1 MKIPYLKKKPELK
14 SYHNVTW
21 EDNYSWIHQKNIL
34 EVLRDKT
41 KLDPEVK
48 NYLDEENSYANYHLK
63 DTENL
68 QKKLF
73 DEIKG
78 RIKLDDESL
87 PYKDHTYE
95 YWSKTTAVGNYSIKL
110 RKKIDTDLVEEIWNG
125 DEEKKKLET
134 EYFGVGDLEVSN
146 NDKYLGYSLDIK
158 GSEYYTIFIRDI
170 KTNEIITKEISET
183 SGGITFSLD
192 DKYVFYSKLDQNHR
206 ARKIYRHEIGNFN
219 GQDELIFEEKSEA
232 FTVSIGLSS
241 DEKYYFINTS
251 DHNTSEQYYFGVDEI
266 NIKPKLIIKRE
277 KGIIY
282 SVSSWDSKFF
292 NHTNKDAEDFKIDVS
307 DSLEKQNWKTFI
319 PPRDEVLIGGC
330 TFLKNWIIRSE
341 TSNALD
347 KLFVKNISSGV
358 EEELI
363 FSNETVYVPGISL
376 IQKDRDTDNVYLGY
390 SSPKTPSRVYSY
402 NLSTKT
408 KKLVKEQEIPS
419 GHNPEDYI
427 VERVDYK
434 SHDGRL
440 VPLTITRHKK
450 TKIDGSANLLLY
462 GYGSYGSS
470 MSPNFSST
478 RLSLINRDII
488 WATAHIRGGMEKGMK
503 WWKEGKLINKKNT
516 FEDYI
521 HAAKYLID
529 NNYSSKG
536 KIIGMGGSAGGLL
549 MGAVV
554 NQAPELFLGIIMAVP
569 FVDSLTT
576 NLDHS
581 LPLTV
586 GEFDEFGNAKD
597 IKEHFDYIFS
607 YAPYNNIKKM
617 DYPHILITTSLSA
630 NTLAVTPEPHEN
642 TIFLLWSKLNGLN
655 FSTILSLA
663 INVRSS
669 VFINSEKGKQNE
681 FLIDPLLKPFLG
693 SATFPSNLSIL
704 LASITLNS
712 FSEIFLSI
720 SCLSFTSFLFSL
732 AL

>member
-1 MKIPYLKKKPELK
+1 MKVPYLKKKPELK
-14 SYHNVTW
+14 TCHNIEW

-34 EVLRDKT
+34 EVLKDKK

-48 NYLDEENSYANYHLK
+48 KYLDEENSYAEHHLK
-63 DTENL
+63 DTKKL
-68 QKKLF
+68 QKTLF

-87 PYKDHTYE
+87 PYKDHTYK
-95 YWSKTTAVGNYSIKL
+95 YWTKTTASGNYSKKL
-110 RKKIDTDLVEEIWNG
+110 RKKINSEITEEIWNG
-125 DEEKKKLET
+125 DEEKKILDT

-158 GSEYYTIFIRDI
+158 GSEHYTIYIRDI
-170 KTNEIITKEISET
+170 QTKKNITKEITET
-183 SGGITFSLD
+183 SGSITFSLD
-192 DKYVFYSKLDQNHR
+192 DKYIFYTKLDKNHR
-206 ARKIYRHEIGNFN
+206 GRKIYRHEIGNFTN
-219 GQDELIFEEKSEA
+219 EDELIFEEKSEA

-251 DHNTSEQYYFGVDEI
+251 DHNTSEQYYFNVDEDKP
-266 NIKPKLIIKRE
+266 NPKLIIKRE
-277 KGIIY
+277 KGTLY
-282 SVSSWDSKFF
+282 SVSSWDGKFY

-307 DSLEKQNWKTFI
+307 DSLENQNWKSFI
-319 PPRDEVLIGGC
+319 SAKEEVLIGGC
-330 TFLKNWIIRSE
+330 TFLNNWIIRSE

-347 KLFVKNISSGV
+347 KLFVKNISTGK

-363 FSNETVYVPGISL
+363 FSDEKVYVPGVSL
-376 IQKDRDTDNVYLGY
+376 LQRDRDTDNVYLGY
-390 SSPKTPSRVYSY
+390 SSPKTPSRVYLY
-402 NLSTKT
+402 NLSNKS

-419 GHNPEDYI
+419 GHNPDDYV
-427 VERVDYK
+427 VERIEYK

-470 MSPNFSST
+470 MSPSFSST
-478 RLSLINRDII
+478 RLSLIDRDII

-503 WWKEGKLINKKNT
+503 WWKEGKLTNKKNT

-521 HAAKYLID
+521 YAANYLIE

-597 IKEHFDYIFS
+597 NKEHFDYIFS

-617 DYPHILITTSLSA
+617 DYPHMLITTSLSD
-630 NTLAVTPEPHEN
+630 NRVLFDEPAKFTAKLREYKTDN
-642 TIFLLWSKLNGLN
+642 NLL
-655 FSTILSLA
+655 
-663 INVRSS
+663 
-669 VFINSEKGKQNE
+669 
-681 FLIDPLLKPFLG
+681 LLKTEMNAG
-693 SATFPSNLSIL
+693 HGGKSGRDGAIE
-704 LASITLNS
+704 
-712 FSEIFLSI
+712 EIAIDYAFALKI
-720 SCLSFTSFLFSL
+720 SQKI
-732 AL
+732 

>member
-1 MKIPYLKKKPELK
+1 MKVPYLKKKPEIK
-14 SYHNVTW
+14 SCHNIKW

-34 EVLRDKT
+34 EVLKDNT

-48 NYLDEENSYANYHLK
+48 KYLEQENSYTKYHLK
-63 DTENL
+63 NTKNL

-95 YWSKTTAVGNYSIKL
+95 YWSKTTVIGNYSIKL
-110 RKKIDTDLVEEIWNG
+110 RKKIGSDEIEEIWNG
-125 DEEKKKLET
+125 DEEKEKLKT
-134 EYFGVGDLEVSN
+134 EYFGVGDLEVSY

-170 KTNEIITKEISET
+170 KSKKTITKAISET

-192 DKYVFYSKLDQNHR
+192 DRYIFYSKLDENHR
-206 ARKIYRHEIGNFN
+206 ARKIYRHEIGNFKD
-219 GQDELIFEEKSEA
+219 GDELIFEEKTEA

-251 DHNTSEQYYFGVDEI
+251 DHNTSEQYYFGVEEEKPI
-266 NIKPKLIIKRE
+266 PKLILKRE
-277 KGIIY
+277 KGILY
-282 SVSSWDSKFF
+282 SVSSWNGKFY
-292 NHTNKDAEDFKIDVS
+292 NHTNKNAEDFKIDVS
-307 DSLEKQNWKTFI
+307 ESLVNQRWVAYI
-319 PPRDEVLIGGC
+319 PAKEEVLIGGL
-330 TFLKNWIIRSE
+330 TFLNNWIIRSE

-347 KLFVKNISSGV
+347 KLFVRNISTDL

-363 FSNETVYVPGISL
+363 FSEEKIYVPGVSL
-376 IQKDRDTDNVYLGY
+376 TQKDRNTDDIYLGY
-390 SSPKTPSRVYSY
+390 SSPKTPSRVYLY
-402 NLSTKT
+402 NLSNKS
-408 KKLVKEQEIPS
+408 KKLIKEQEIPT
-419 GHNPEDYI
+419 GHNPDDYI
-427 VERVDYK
+427 VERVEFN
-434 SHDGRL
+434 SHDERL

-450 TKIDGSANLLLY
+450 TKVDGTAHLLLY
-462 GYGSYGSS
+462 GYGSYGNS
-470 MSPNFSST
+470 MSPSFSST
-478 RLSLINRDII
+478 RLSLINKDII

-503 WWKEGKLINKKNT
+503 WWKEGKLTNKKNT

-521 HAAKYLID
+521 YAAKYLIE
-529 NNYSSKG
+529 NKYTSKR

-549 MGAVV
+549 MGAVM

-597 IKEHFDYIFS
+597 NKEHFEYIYS

-617 DYPHILITTSLSA
+617 DYPHLLITTSLSD
-630 NTLAVTPEPHEN
+630 NRVLFDEPAKFTAKLRDYKTDN
-642 TIFLLWSKLNGLN
+642 NLL
-655 FSTILSLA
+655 
-663 INVRSS
+663 
-669 VFINSEKGKQNE
+669 
-681 FLIDPLLKPFLG
+681 LLKTEMNAG
-693 SATFPSNLSIL
+693 HGGKSGRDGAIE
-704 LASITLNS
+704 
-712 FSEIFLSI
+712 EIAIDYAF
-720 SCLSFTSFLFSL
+720 
-732 AL
+732 ALKICKKI

>member
-1 MKIPYLKKKPELK
+1 MKVPYLKKKPEIK
-14 SYHNVTW
+14 SCHNIEW

-34 EVLRDKT
+34 EVLRDKS

-48 NYLDEENSYANYHLK
+48 KYLEEENDYAEHHLK
-63 DTENL
+63 DTKKL
-68 QKKLF
+68 QKSLF
-73 DEIKG
+73 NEIKG

-87 PYKDHTYE
+87 PFKDHTYE
-95 YWSKTTAVGNYSIKL
+95 YWTKTTEKGNYSIKL
-110 RKKIDTDLVEEIWNG
+110 RKKIGTNIVEEIWNG
-125 DEEKKKLET
+125 DKEKEKLKT

-146 NDKYLGYSLDIK
+146 NDKYLGYSLDLK
-158 GSEYYTIFIRDI
+158 GSEYYTIHIRDI
-170 KTNEIITKEISET
+170 KTNKIISKEITET

-192 DKYVFYSKLDQNHR
+192 DKYIFYSKLDENHR
-206 ARKIYRHEIGNFN
+206 ARKIYRHEIGNY
-219 GQDELIFEEKSEA
+219 QDKDLLIFEERSEA

-251 DHNTSEQYYFGVDEI
+251 DHNTSEQYYFNIDEA
-266 NIKPKLIIKRE
+266 KPLPKLIMKRE
-277 KGIIY
+277 RGVLY
-282 SVSSWDSKFF
+282 STSSWDGKFY
-292 NHTNKDAEDFKIDVS
+292 NHTNKDAEDFKIDIT
-307 DSLEKQNWKTFI
+307 DNLEKQDWKPFI
-319 PPRDEVLIGGC
+319 LPKNEVLIGGL

-347 KLFVKNISSGV
+347 KLFVRNISTNI

-363 FSNETVYVPGISL
+363 FSDEKIYVPGVSL
-376 IQKDRDTDNVYLGY
+376 TQRNRDTDEVYLGY
-390 SSPKTPSRVYSY
+390 SSPKTPSRVYKF
-402 NLSTKT
+402 NLSNKS

-419 GHNPEDYI
+419 GHSPDNYI
-427 VERVDYK
+427 VERVEFK

-470 MSPNFSST
+470 MSPSFSST
-478 RLSLINRDII
+478 RLSLIDRDII

-503 WWKEGKLINKKNT
+503 WWKEGKLTNKKNT

-521 HAAKYLID
+521 HAAQYLIE
-529 NNYSSKG
+529 NKFTSKG

-554 NQAPELFLGIIMAVP
+554 NQSPELFLGIIMAVP

-597 IKEHFDYIFS
+597 NKEHFDYIFS
-607 YAPYNNIKKM
+607 YAPYNNIKKK
-617 DYPHILITTSLSA
+617 DYPHMLITTSLSD
-630 NTLAVTPEPHEN
+630 NRVLFDEPAKFTAKLREYKTDN
-642 TIFLLWSKLNGLN
+642 NLL
-655 FSTILSLA
+655 
-663 INVRSS
+663 
-669 VFINSEKGKQNE
+669 
-681 FLIDPLLKPFLG
+681 LLKTEMNAG
-693 SATFPSNLSIL
+693 HGGKSGRDGAIE
-704 LASITLNS
+704 
-712 FSEIFLSI
+712 EIAIDYAF
-720 SCLSFTSFLFSL
+720 
-732 AL
+732 ALKIAKKI